1 MRTARGPFLR
11 STVNE
16 DGGGETLFGAYQKIK

>member
-1 MRTARGPFLR
+1 MQTASGPFLR

-16 DGGGETLFGAYQKIK
+16 DGGDEHRFGAYQKIR